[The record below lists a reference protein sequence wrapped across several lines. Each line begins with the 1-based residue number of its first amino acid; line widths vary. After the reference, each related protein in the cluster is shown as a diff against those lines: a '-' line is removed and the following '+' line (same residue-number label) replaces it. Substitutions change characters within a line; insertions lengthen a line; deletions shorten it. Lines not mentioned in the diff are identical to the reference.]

1 MPARKPLWIGLTGGI
16 ASGKSTV
23 AAAFA
28 RLGAPI
34 IDTDQLARE
43 VVAPGQPALTAIVT
57 RFGPAVLARD
67 GSLDRRRLRERIFNS
82 AKDNLGDKQA
92 LEAILHPA
100 IRAAQ
105 HARSAEL
112 GGAYQLHVVPLL
124 LETASQSLY
133 DRILVVDCT
142 REVQLA
148 RLLQRDDISQELA
161 ERMLDAQASREQRL
175 SIADDVLENNGP
187 ATEIAEKAA
196 LLHARYLQLAELTPH
211 QRQH

>member
-1 MPARKPLWIGLTGGI
+1 MLSRKPLWIALTGGI
-16 ASGKSTV
+16 ASGKSAV
-23 AAAFA
+23 AAAFSS
-28 RLGAPI
+28 LGVPI

-43 VVAPGQPALTAIVT
+43 VVAPGQPALAAIVA
-57 RFGPAVLARD
+57 RFSSTVLAPD
-67 GSLDRRRLRERIFNS
+67 GSLDRRRLRERIFNHPE
-82 AKDNLGDKQA
+82 DKQA

-112 GGAYQLHVVPLL
+112 DGAYQLHVVPLL
-124 LETASQSLY
+124 LETGSQSLY

-142 REVQLA
+142 RQVQLA

-161 ERMLDAQASREQRL
+161 ERMLNAQASREQRL

-196 LLHARYLQLAELTPH
+196 FLHARYLQLAESTS
-211 QRQH
+211 QRRQH

>member
-16 ASGKSTV
+16 ASGKSAV

-28 RLGAPI
+28 RLGVPI

-82 AKDNLGDKQA
+82 AEDKQA

-105 HARSAEL
+105 HTRSAEL

-142 REVQLA
+142 RQIQLA

-196 LLHARYLQLAELTPH
+196 FLHARYLQLAELTPH
-211 QRQH
+211 RRQH